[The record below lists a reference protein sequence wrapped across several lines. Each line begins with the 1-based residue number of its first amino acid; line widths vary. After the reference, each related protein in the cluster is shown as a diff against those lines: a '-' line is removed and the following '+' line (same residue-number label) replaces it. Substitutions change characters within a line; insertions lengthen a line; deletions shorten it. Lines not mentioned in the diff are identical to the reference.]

1 MASIRRISIGNTSNV
16 SKLSQE
22 VESIG
27 RQLNPS
33 DQNTVSVF
41 QNTHGSLRNNGEERI
56 TLSRDFLSLPP
67 LTVSPSELAEDIE
80 DSYRKNKA
88 EIEGRL
94 NGPLSFNQLKSAER
108 FIEEAYFLLPIEYK
122 NEAAKQAAEYQRRQ
136 YLVDQ
141 IVLEDQRL
149 TEVSQELS
157 SPETRPDFE
166 PLKDNITIILLKAPK
181 QQSNSAKIWFENIKS
196 KLNHQ
201 VIFDQS
207 SVSDADIRNALGTL
221 NQNEQVRVYV
231 ERNYSAVH
239 WKTITK
245 DETEI
250 ISNEIENLDIYWDD
264 YPLFQNIENELFLRE
279 KEEIISCDFIDYEA
293 NNPNAISEKLKLNP
307 INFASEWILGEE
319 YLADLPNYNALLK
332 KDNQENLILDNFLKF
347 LNDITILNLLEN
359 TGNFYSFE
367 NNEFVSGNSTSQNA
381 YELLIKPY
389 LKYKIADKLYKHLLK
404 ESPLVVKKF
413 EIGIFKQLESE
424 GYLNQ
429 SEDKNSNVRVFYI
442 KDEEAGELISKSK
455 TVLNNYLEKYKIS
468 YKEIILSDGIET
480 LPLEGLRSMLVNS
493 GKHFYR
499 TVNNLIM
506 KRFKTKDF
514 MLKYYYNY
522 IVEDLESNISE
533 KFSKTFTLP
542 RNLII
547 KTKEDYFDNYGQK
560 LPLGVRGAYAWGQN
574 ENEPLAVYFNNKSTT
589 WLNSDLHCLG
599 FIHTENTEMPFF
611 GKNLSFITKIF
622 PVQLIPEEFEIAA
635 EDYNENYHFT
645 FYSLYATLFHEEIH
659 VLQTL
664 GPNGFL
670 RNRTFD
676 SKEVLFEDKDSLER
690 EFLLSKDLGSLDL
703 KQKFFYLAR
712 YVYES
717 LEYEYPGDYLTNPE
731 YNGFTGLASFED
743 VMDFYK
749 EFPEGL
755 TDENVSENDFI
766 LRLSE
771 ELYYFYSRYK
781 GFVFAKGSSYIS
793 RFLENIF
800 TNEYINTGAL
810 SFVIEGTAVFLTKTA
825 FSKKFT
831 IVQNEL
837 FKTAKTFFF
846 LTTSQKYREYLD
858 IIEKFNS
865 KISELNGSGNEKE
878 LKSILNLFEDTT
890 TDNYIKD
897 DYFKEEE
904 HIEESFR
911 IKDIFYSYEE
921 IPDYKKVFEKNDR
934 FNTFSEEVERNLSYN
949 DNRNSYRLRL
959 RYRSVAPTPAVQQ
972 AASPAVS
979 PQTQEPRTDDDL
991 AHWQNE
997 VEEQSKLLE
1006 GLQGVLANQEAV
1018 AEKMLEAAM
1027 APPEPPAPIAAP
1039 TPAAPTPAAP
1049 AAACTTL
1056 QECIDKADRLKK
1068 EVASTH
1074 PNQRMAVIQ
1083 AYLDVMAR
1091 IEKFLL

>member
-1 MASIRRISIGNTSNV
+1 MASIRRISIGSTSNV
-16 SKLSQE
+16 SELSQE

-33 DQNTVSVF
+33 DQNTVSAF
-41 QNTHGSLRNNGEERI
+41 QNAYGAAGNNQETIRAI
-56 TLSRDFLSLPP
+56 
-67 LTVSPSELAEDIE
+67 EDGE
-80 DSYRKNKA
+80 DSYKYDKA
-88 EIEGRL
+88 EREGRL

-122 NEAAKQAAEYQRRQ
+122 NEAAKKAAEYQRRQ

-231 ERNYSAVH
+231 EKNYSAVH

-245 DETEI
+245 DKTEI

-307 INFASEWILGEE
+307 INFASEWILNEE
-319 YLADLPNYNALLK
+319 PLLNLVDYNSLLK
-332 KDNQENLILDNFLKF
+332 KDDRGNLILDNFLNF
-347 LNDITILNLLEN
+347 LNDTTILNLLES

-367 NNEFVSGNSTSQNA
+367 NNEFVLGNSTSQNA
-381 YELLIKPY
+381 YELLIKPF

-404 ESPLVVKKF
+404 ENPLVVEKF

-424 GYLNQ
+424 GYLN
-429 SEDKNSNVRVFYI
+429 EPEGKNSNVRVFYI

-455 TVLNNYLEKYKIS
+455 SVLDHYLEKYKIS

-493 GKHFYR
+493 DKHFYR

-506 KRFKTKDF
+506 KRFKNKDF

-560 LPLGVRGAYAWGQN
+560 LPLGVRGAYAWGQE
-574 ENEPLAVYFNNKSTT
+574 ENEPLEIYFNNKSTT

-690 EFLLSKDLGSLDL
+690 EFLLSKDLESLDL

-717 LEYEYPGDYLTNPE
+717 LEYEYPEDYLTNPE
-731 YNGFTGLASFED
+731 YNGFTELASFED
-743 VMDFYK
+743 AMGSYK
-749 EFPEGL
+749 ESPERL

-810 SFVIEGTAVFLTKTA
+810 SFVIEGIAVFLTKTA

-865 KISELNGSGNEKE
+865 KISELNGSENEKE
-878 LKSILNLFEDTT
+878 LKSILNLFVDTT

-904 HIEESFR
+904 HIEEAFR
-911 IKDIFYSYEE
+911 IKDIFY
-921 IPDYKKVFEKNDR
+921 IYKEDPEYNKIFNQNDR
-934 FNTFSEEVERNLSYN
+934 YDSFRKEVERNLIN
-949 DNRNSYRLRL
+949 NNGTGFKRL
-959 RYRSVAPTPAVQQ
+959 RYASRSPNQTIQTVAAPQ
-972 AASPAVS
+972 VS
-979 PQTQEPRTDDDL
+979 PRREEPRYLVTPEE
-991 AHWQNE
+991 AERQRAII
-997 VEEQSKLLE
+997 EQSRRQ
-1006 GLQGVLANQEAV
+1006 GAQLQNQINESSNMQQEIEQDLSDA
-1018 AEKMLEAAM
+1018 
-1027 APPEPPAPIAAP
+1027 IN
-1039 TPAAPTPAAP
+1039 TPF
-1049 AAACTTL
+1049 
-1056 QECIDKADRLKK
+1056 R
-1068 EVASTH
+1068 
-1074 PNQRMAVIQ
+1074 
-1083 AYLDVMAR
+1083 
-1091 IEKFLL
+1091 